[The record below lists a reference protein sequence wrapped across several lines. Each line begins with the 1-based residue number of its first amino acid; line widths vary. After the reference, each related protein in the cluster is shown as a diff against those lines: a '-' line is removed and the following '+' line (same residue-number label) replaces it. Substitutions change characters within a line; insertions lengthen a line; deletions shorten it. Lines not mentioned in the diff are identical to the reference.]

1 MLKLYGF
8 AVSNYYNMV
17 KFALLEKGM
26 AFEEVMFHP
35 DQSEQSLTISPRG
48 KVPALGTEQGYMS
61 ETSAILEYI
70 EEIESAKPLLPSEPF
85 ARAQVRALMREIEL
99 YIELPARL
107 GYPQAFF
114 GMQIAPQLKEKCKVE
129 LLAGVATLKRHGKFA
144 PFVAGDSLTLADV
157 YFLYSFDLACAV
169 AAKLFDLDLLADFPQ
184 AGKLLAQLN
193 ELEHVQK
200 IAADKDANMPVFM
213 EMIKARALA
222 AAN

>member
-26 AFEEVMFHP
+26 AFEEVPFHP
-35 DQSEQSLTISPRG
+35 DQSEQSLKISPRG

-61 ETSAILEYI
+61 ETSVILEYI
-70 EEIESAKPLLPSEPF
+70 EDTGSGKSLLPIEPF

-114 GMQIAPQLKEKCKVE
+114 GMQIAPALQEKCKVE
-129 LLAGVATLKRHGKFA
+129 LLAGVAALKRHGKFT
-144 PFVAGDSLTLADV
+144 PYVAGDNLTLADV

-169 AAKLFDLDLLADFPQ
+169 AQKLFDIDLLADFPQ

-193 ELEHVQK
+193 KLEHVQK
-200 IAADKDANMPVFM
+200 IAADKDANMPEFM
-213 EMIKARALA
+213 AMIKARAQ
-222 AAN
+222 ANA